1 MLRRCSNWDY
11 RQRAIYMV
19 TLTVAEH
26 GPLLGRLIGDERAAA
41 IALTP
46 VGEMVAGCWR
56 EIPGH
61 FPGVSL
67 MEYQVMPDHFHG
79 VLFVR
84 ERQPKPLGGM
94 IGFFKSHSCS
104 LFRGMAEG
112 IHAAR
117 GMTQDGTG
125 DARLRPTGG
134 PRGASMPIC
143 GGGTI
148 GDKPWGLW
156 SKGFQDTILFH
167 GGQLANMRGYI
178 LDNPRRLAVKR
189 AHPELFRVVRDLS
202 CCGVTF
208 AAIGNHF
215 LLDRPVRRR
224 VRCSRSISPSALAAQ
239 AEALLAAARRGAVLV
254 SPCISPGEKKIARAA
269 LDAGLSLVVL
279 LQNGFP
285 ARYKPPK
292 TNFEACAAGRLLML
306 APWPYHSGKRT
317 ITRSECLALNE
328 YAECIAAEGELKRCQ
343 FGARAS
349 GLVAPPSWGE

>member
-1 MLRRCSNWDY
+1 MGSMLRRCSNWDY

-19 TLTVAEH
+19 TLTVEGHA
-26 GPLLGRLIGDERAAA
+26 PLLGRLIGDERAAA

-125 DARLRPTGG
+125 AE
-134 PRGASMPIC
+134 
-143 GGGTI
+143 
-148 GDKPWGLW
+148 PWGLW

-167 GGQLANMRGYI
+167 GGQLANLRGYI

-269 LDAGLSLVVL
+269 LNAGLSLIVL

-292 TNFEACAAGRLLML
+292 TYFEACAAGRLLML

-317 ITRSECLALNE
+317 ITRSECLALNQ
-328 YAECIAAEGELKRCQ
+328 YARMIEME
-343 FGARAS
+343 S
-349 GLVAPPSWGE
+349 GNRSGFRH

>member
-84 ERQPKPLGGM
+84 ERQSKPLGGM

-104 LFRGMAEG
+104 LFRGMAGG

-125 DARLRPTGG
+125 AE
-134 PRGASMPIC
+134 
-143 GGGTI
+143 
-148 GDKPWGLW
+148 PWGLW

-167 GGQLANMRGYI
+167 GGQLANLRGYI

-239 AEALLAAARRGAVLV
+239 AEALLTAARRGAVLV

-269 LDAGLSLVVL
+269 LNAGLSLIVL

-292 TNFEACAAGRLLML
+292 TYFEACAAGRLLML

-317 ITRSECLALNE
+317 ITRSECLALNQ
-328 YAECIAAEGELKRCQ
+328 YARMIEME
-343 FGARAS
+343 S
-349 GLVAPPSWGE
+349 GNRSGFRH